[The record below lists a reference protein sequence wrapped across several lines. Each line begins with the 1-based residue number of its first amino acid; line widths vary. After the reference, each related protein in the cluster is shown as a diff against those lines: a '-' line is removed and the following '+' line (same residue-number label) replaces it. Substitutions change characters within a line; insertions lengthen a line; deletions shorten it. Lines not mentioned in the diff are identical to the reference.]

1 VLKKVLAVTL
11 LLVTAL
17 CFTACPDNSIPG
29 LLPPADLII
38 EKVPQAMSDVKTY
51 QFELDMSI
59 DMALEAE
66 DEAYGETI
74 TMELGGTFDLENRE
88 MMMDVFVSLVMFA
101 GGVEM
106 SGEMYLIDDML
117 YAMNED
123 PELGSTWS
131 KVEMP
136 EGYWEEVSQIEPQ
149 VELLKAVQVEVVG
162 SENVKG
168 VDCYILNLI
177 PDVEQ
182 LWQLAMQQSGVT
194 GEEMLPDIDVES
206 FQDIFKYF
214 SLKQWIAKDT
224 YFLIKAEM
232 NIAMELTPETLSY
245 PEEDGLMTMDIAM
258 YLLAYNY
265 NQPVSIV
272 LPDGAE
278 EAIGALE

>member
-1 VLKKVLAVTL
+1 MFKKISALAM

-17 CFTACPDNSIPG
+17 CFTACPGGTG
-29 LLPPADLII
+29 LMSSGEIT
-38 EKVPQAMSDVKTY
+38 EKAAQAMGDVKTY
-51 QFELDMSI
+51 QFELDMSM
-59 DMALEAE
+59 DMAVEAE
-66 DEAYGETI
+66 DEAYVETI

-123 PELGSTWS
+123 PELGPTWS

-206 FQDIFKYF
+206 FQDIFKDF
-214 SLKQWIAKDT
+214 SIKQWIAKDT

-258 YLLAYNY
+258 DLLAYNY

-278 EAIGALE
+278 EAIEALE